1 MLRNAAARWSET
13 ARVLDRCTQCLQ
25 SQNRTTFPLPRDTPA
40 RLRHLALGVALS
52 LRIQAYIAS
61 ISKALMHDLPR
72 IVPKR
77 LAVLPQLLH
86 KILRRALL
94 LLWHELPVLRMQ
106 LAHVKLAEIGE

>member
-13 ARVLDRCTQCLQ
+13 ARVLDRCTQCLHQ
-25 SQNRTTFPLPRDTPA
+25 KIEQPSPFRETPA
-40 RLRHLALGVALS
+40 RHLALGVALS